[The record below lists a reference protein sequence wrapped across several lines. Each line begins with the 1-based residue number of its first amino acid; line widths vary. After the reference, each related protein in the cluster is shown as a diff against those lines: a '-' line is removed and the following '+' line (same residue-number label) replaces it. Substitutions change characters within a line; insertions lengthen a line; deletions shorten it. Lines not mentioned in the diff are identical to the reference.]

1 MANGQSAYVWAR
13 LLSICM
19 SGIALIGAVLA
30 VMILN
35 VAPSALPVQLT
46 GQLHLLYVLMT
57 LFVGV
62 LTFKILS
69 Q

>member
-1 MANGQSAYVWAR
+1 
-13 LLSICM
+13 M